1 MKHIL
6 VMDDEVAII
15 QLLTQLLERSSY
27 KVTVALDGKEGVE
40 LYRKSPADLVIVDIF
55 MPEMDGLEVIR
66 QLKAE
71 FPQVRIIAISGGGS
85 GGTRNLLPDAEK
97 LGADQ
102 ILRKPFKLDEFL
114 QIVERELGFA
124 D

>member
-6 VMDDEVAII
+6 LMDDETSIV
-15 QLLTQLLERSSY
+15 QLLTRLLQRSDY
-27 KVTVALDGKEGVE
+27 KVTVALDGKEGME
-40 LYRKSPADLVIVDIF
+40 LYRNDPADLVIVDIF

-71 FPQVRIIAISGGGS
+71 FPDVHLIAISGAPK
-85 GGTRNLLPDAEK
+85 NLLHEAKE
-97 LGADQ
+97 LGANQ
-102 ILRKPFKLDEFL
+102 ILRKPFNLDVLL
-114 QIVERELGFA
+114 QAIETELGFA